1 MFSLSWKCVYKKI
14 ELLTLHSC
22 YLSLGKTVDL
32 RKECYRA
39 LFEQTFAECSLEDI
53 RNATNKAWVLGIIDS
68 NNKLKSK
75 RLGRQRL
82 CNEVGIENH
91 WSVKEGDN
99 INHSDPIE
107 SNYKDTRR
115 N

>member
-39 LFEQTFAECSLEDI
+39 LFEQTFAECFLEDI
-53 RNATNKAWVLGIIDS
+53 RNATNKAWVLGDNQFRQQIEEQTVRRAGP
-68 NNKLKSK
+68 LK
-75 RLGRQRL
+75 RG
-82 CNEVGIENH
+82 
-91 WSVKEGDN
+91 GDRK
-99 INHSDPIE
+99 SLV
-107 SNYKDTRR
+107 Y
-115 N
+115 